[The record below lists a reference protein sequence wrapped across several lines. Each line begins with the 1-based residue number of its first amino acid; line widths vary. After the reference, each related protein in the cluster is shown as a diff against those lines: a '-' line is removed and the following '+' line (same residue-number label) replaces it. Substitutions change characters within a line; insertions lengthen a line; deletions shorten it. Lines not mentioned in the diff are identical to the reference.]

1 MSRPPGSFQGYPK
14 ATLKRDHTPRTPSNA
29 VSKPLKS
36 QLEVELTAARKARD
50 KLRTTVLSSTLAELR
65 NAEIDAG
72 ETADDEMVKRV
83 VTKAVKQRREA
94 ADQMRAGG
102 REELA
107 RQEEAEAEILGV
119 FLPPP
124 LSEDE
129 VREMVREFVADGA
142 SQMGAVMGRLMPR
155 IQGRFDGK
163 EANRIV
169 REELGG

>member
-1 MSRPPGSFQGYPK
+1 MSKSLK
-14 ATLKRDHTPRTPSNA
+14 A
-29 VSKPLKS
+29 
-36 QLEVELTAARKARD
+36 QLEAELTSARKARE

-72 ETADDEMVKRV
+72 GPADDEMVKRV
-83 VTKAVKQRREA
+83 LTKAVKQRREA

-107 RQEEAEAEILGV
+107 QREEEEAEILGA

-129 VREMVREFVADGA
+129 VGGIVQELVAGGA
-142 SQMGAVMGRLMPR
+142 SQMGAVMGQLMPR